1 MGSYQPRTKP
11 DGAGR
16 ADPLD
21 FASMLPDHDAPPR
34 ASAARRL
41 LRRLLGRPS
50 SDWAGPDRADE
61 LARRARPIEDD
72 HRCELVLLEAADR
85 NAEPAAAR
93 LASLGHRVFRVRPE
107 PAPRPGPFAEVRE
120 LAPRLFDVRLADP
133 PFESLDRLRRDL
145 GFGATAAAVFGS
157 DARVRGLA
165 ERLRSE
171 RGWASVAA
179 DGELARDADALA
191 LAACAAFP
199 LASIVVVTHQRRELT
214 RLCLESLFARTEWP
228 RYEVLVVDNGSTDGT
243 PGLLEELAR
252 RRPSL
257 RTIAF
262 AENRGFPRACNAG
275 LAEARGDM
283 LVLLNNDTVLT
294 RGWLAA
300 LHRHL
305 SENPRAGLVGP
316 VTNAIANEARIDV
329 AYRDLDALPAWASGW
344 TLAHD
349 GEAFEIPSLAFFCV
363 AIRREAFL
371 QVGALD
377 ERFGLGLFEDGD
389 YCRRARNAGWRL
401 LCARDAFV
409 HHWQNASFRRL
420 GREKYFALYEE
431 NRRKFREKWGEGDPS
446 EEQGR

>member
-1 MGSYQPRTKP
+1 MTS
-11 DGAGR
+11 GR
-16 ADPLD
+16 ETP
-21 FASMLPDHDAPPR
+21 SWMTAP
-34 ASAARRL
+34 RRL

-50 SDWAGPDRADE
+50 SDWAGPDRAEE

-72 HRCELVLLEAADR
+72 HRCELVLFEAADR
-85 NAEPAAAR
+85 NAVPAAAR
-93 LASLGHRVFRVRPE
+93 LASIGHRVFRVRPD
-107 PAPRPGPFAEVRE
+107 AAARAGPHAEVRE
-120 LAPRLFDVRLADP
+120 LAPRLFEVRLGDP

-145 GFGATAAAVFGS
+145 GFGATAAAVFES
-157 DARVRGLA
+157 EARVARLA

-171 RGWASVAA
+171 RGWAVLA
-179 DGELARDADALA
+179 GGNELVPDADALE
-191 LAACAAFP
+191 AAARAAFP

-228 RYEVLVVDNGSTDGT
+228 RYELLVVDNGSTDGT
-243 PGLLEELAR
+243 LDLLEGFAR
-252 RRPSL
+252 RRPAL
-257 RTIAF
+257 RTMAF

-275 LAEARGDM
+275 LAEARGDV

-305 SENPRAGLVGP
+305 SENPRVGLVGP
-316 VTNAIANEARIDV
+316 VTNAVANEARIDV
-329 AYRDLDALPAWASGW
+329 GYRDLDALPAWASGW
-344 TLAHD
+344 TRAHD
-349 GEAFEIPSLAFFCV
+349 GEVFEIPSLAFFCV
-363 AIRREAFL
+363 AIRREVFAEI
-371 QVGALD
+371 GALD

-389 YCRRARNAGWRL
+389 YCRRARDAGWRL

-431 NRRKFREKWGEGDPS
+431 NRRKFREKWGEEGRS
-446 EEQGR
+446 EERGR